1 MNDEIDVL
9 EAELKALAR
18 AAGFAGD
25 DFSRLIDVPDIT
37 YEYALSEFA
46 RLVTEAALE
55 AERYRTAEIISELED
70 EVEHWRD
77 LYESN
82 T

>member
-9 EAELKALAR
+9 EAELRALAR

-25 DFSRLIDVPDIT
+25 DLSRLVPDIT
-37 YEYALSEFA
+37 YEDALSEFA

-55 AERYRTAEIISELED
+55 AERYRTAEIIAELED

>member
-1 MNDEIDVL
+1 MSNEIDVL
-9 EAELKALAR
+9 EAELRALAR

-25 DFSRLIDVPDIT
+25 DLSRLVPGLA
-37 YEYALSEFA
+37 YEDALADFA

-55 AERYRTAEIISELED
+55 AERYHTAEIISELED